1 MPVAFKQRVSRLQ
14 KDFSINKE
22 KTFIFST
29 TVTLLGA
36 VIRVTEI
43 LQASTF

>member
-22 KTFIFST
+22 KIFIFST
-29 TVTLLGA
+29 TVNLLGA
-36 VIRVTEI
+36 VIRDTKI
-43 LQASTF
+43 LKASTF